1 MEEAKQCGRETQM
14 IAIVLSTSSHV
25 NPCCNGQWCCKADEV
40 RTETK
45 VTRRGGLR
53 KQKREKRSEKMKG
66 RGVSGGMVAAVML
79 GGRAAEA
86 LIFNPPHCAL
96 PGLQV
101 TLFWLWLLRNQF
113 QTAVGRL
120 ELVLELLLELL
131 GEWRQQ
137 VTILPPWQ
145 G

>member
-1 MEEAKQCGRETQM
+1 M
-14 IAIVLSTSSHV
+14 
-25 NPCCNGQWCCKADEV
+25 
-40 RTETK
+40 
-45 VTRRGGLR
+45 R
-53 KQKREKRSEKMKG
+53 KQKSEKMRG
-66 RGVSGGMVAAVML
+66 RGVSGGMVAAVVL

-101 TLFWLWLLRNQF
+101 TLFWLWLLTNKF